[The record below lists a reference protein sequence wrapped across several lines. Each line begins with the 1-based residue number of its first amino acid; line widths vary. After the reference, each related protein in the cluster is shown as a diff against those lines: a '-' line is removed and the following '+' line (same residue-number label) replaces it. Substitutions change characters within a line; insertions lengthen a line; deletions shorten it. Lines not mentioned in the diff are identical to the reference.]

1 MDRPRNPAL
10 PNLRLG
16 QLTDCWDNACEADHV
31 GEMIMPQY
39 FFDVQSSEWNYC
51 DPDGISLEGND
62 AAVAYA
68 KRMIRELKE
77 DEGYDASDL
86 QMFVK
91 DESRRRVVAIPFN
104 PTKARTFGKSR
115 AVMPMGTT

>member
-1 MDRPRNPAL
+1 VR
-10 PNLRLG
+10 
-16 QLTDCWDNACEADHV
+16 
-31 GEMIMPQY
+31 
-39 FFDVQSSEWNYC
+39 SSEWNYR
-51 DPDGISLEGND
+51 DPDGISLEDND

-77 DEGYDASDL
+77 DEGYDALDL
-86 QMFVK
+86 QIFVK

-104 PTKARTFGKSR
+104 PTKVTTFGKSR